1 MGVSPSN
8 PQGMLNRL
16 RGSVIVTSNSALN
29 VTSDYLTPDGIVI
42 EHTSDITD
50 MMETMT
56 GFVGAPHSKQDVIV
70 TINLCRSQSLA
81 NEWFR
86 QLGKIPTSGKSA
98 SSVTALCRMIVQ
110 SKIATSPNSLN
121 RPLMV
126 ARSNGISNSKAMRL
140 SIPTF
145 GASHKQ

>member
-86 QLGKIPTSGKSA
+86 QLGKNTYIGKVRIVSD
-98 SSVTALCRMIVQ
+98 SSVQDDRTIENCYITKQPKQTLNGGQIKWDIQLKGYEVV
-110 SKIATSPNSLN
+110 NSDIW
-121 RPLMV
+121 
-126 ARSNGISNSKAMRL
+126 SL
-140 SIPTF
+140 S
-145 GASHKQ
+145 